1 MDRDKRPAAT
11 LSMISRA
18 VGSRADAPSSDNG
31 WSRRGHRMAKASLA
45 LPHCDIAAAVAALT
59 NELLNTF
66 PAQPDGAALLD
77 RLRRRLS
84 AVEVVLW
91 ACENQTLRRVLRSG
105 PAALAQSDAPL
116 DFDLDD
122 VGIQRLRNAGTVLCR
137 AGDVTGLEHLV
148 PAGVQS
154 FAAAATVGGKDVTC
168 VLVVGWSA
176 PVPPCATADAVSL
189 QVAAALL
196 AGTLTVSLPAVA
208 LHPSSEAVFA
218 SLPDPVAVVDRA
230 GRIITANAS
239 WIELAA
245 RHVPGI
251 PETPTAGEPGTSINF
266 VENLRRA
273 AMGGVPEA
281 AALADGIMAVSAGSL
296 DRFQTMY
303 PSAAAGTTSGA
314 VITVAPLRHP
324 HGGAVVAYSDA
335 PSVAVGAEP
344 KEIGE
349 VTFQRLVDEL
359 PIPVFAV
366 DTQGHVLQANQ
377 QWWNA
382 VGHGIAPADKGF
394 RWTDALDTNAK
405 AQAAGALHAAV
416 KGRAA
421 LRRELRLQG
430 VDGRYRWWALTLVPR
445 FARGGAVDGC
455 VGVFDDVT
463 ATRHM
468 QATLGDVTRKLIA
481 AQEAECARIARE
493 LHDDLGQ
500 QVALLATQL
509 DMLTPA
515 NPSEPG
521 FESARGTLQTL
532 SRSLTSLSHQLHPGK
547 IRLLGVARTLEGLC
561 RELGGQSGVRIDFGT
576 HRVPRDLPESCGVSL
591 FRVAQ
596 EALRNALKH
605 SGATAIVLRL
615 GATRS
620 HLTLRVTD
628 NGRGFD
634 SLTTGA
640 SGIGLLTM
648 RERVELVNGTLA
660 VEPVRP
666 HGTTIRVVVP
676 IVTLP
681 RPTAAPL
688 RSVAGVPR
696 PVPLASRAARPA
708 FSAPASR
715 SSA

>member
-1 MDRDKRPAAT
+1 
-11 LSMISRA
+11 
-18 VGSRADAPSSDNG
+18 
-31 WSRRGHRMAKASLA
+31 MAKAPLPLA
-45 LPHCDIAAAVAALT
+45 HCDIAAAVASLT
-59 NELLNTF
+59 NELLITF
-66 PAQPDGAALLD
+66 PAQPDGAALVD

-91 ACENQTLRRVLRSG
+91 ASENQTLRRVLRSG
-105 PAALAQSDAPL
+105 RAALAHSDAQL
-116 DFDLDD
+116 DLDLDD

-148 PAGVQS
+148 PSGVRS
-154 FAAAATVGGKDVTC
+154 FAAAATVGGKDVTY

-176 PVPPCATADAVSL
+176 QVPPCATAEAVPL
-189 QVAAALL
+189 QLAAALL

-208 LHPSSEAVFA
+208 LDSTAEAIFA

-230 GRIITANAS
+230 GRIITANAR

-251 PETPTAGEPGTSINF
+251 PETPTAAEIPGASINF
-266 VENLRRA
+266 VESLRRA
-273 AMGGVPEA
+273 AMGGVAEA
-281 AALADGIMAVSAGSL
+281 AALADGVIAVSAGSL
-296 DRFQTMY
+296 DRFETMY
-303 PSAAAGTTSGA
+303 PSATASAASGA
-314 VITVAPLRHP
+314 VITVTPLRHP
-324 HGGAVVAYSDA
+324 HGGAVIGYADA
-335 PSVAVGAEP
+335 RPVAVGDVPED
-344 KEIGE
+344 IGE
-349 VTFQRLVDEL
+349 VSFQRLVDEL

-366 DTQGHVLQANQ
+366 DAQGHVLQANQ

-382 VGHGIAPADKGF
+382 VGYGGAPADRGF

-481 AQEAECARIARE
+481 AQEEECARIARE

-515 NPSEPG
+515 NPSER
-521 FESARGTLQTL
+521 ELEDARGTLQTL

-561 RELGGQSGVRIDFGT
+561 REMAGQNGVRIDFAT
-576 HRVPRDLPESCGVSL
+576 HRVPRELPESCGVSL

-605 SGATAIVLRL
+605 SGATAIAVRL

-634 SLTTGA
+634 SLTTAA

-681 RPTAAPL
+681 RPIAAPL
-688 RSVAGVPR
+688 RSGAGVPR
-696 PVPLASRAARPA
+696 PVPLAARAARPA